1 MPEMF
6 NIFDIRLAADL
17 VLSGHKKLGWDGG
30 GGQRGTVPP
39 IVKTVFL
46 LVMVRLN
53 FSIFSLCLVKPLDEI
68 NTSMLIY

>member
-30 GGQRGTVPP
+30 GQRGTVPP

-53 FSIFSLCLVKPLDEI
+53 FFIFLLCRVKPQ
-68 NTSMLIY
+68 MK